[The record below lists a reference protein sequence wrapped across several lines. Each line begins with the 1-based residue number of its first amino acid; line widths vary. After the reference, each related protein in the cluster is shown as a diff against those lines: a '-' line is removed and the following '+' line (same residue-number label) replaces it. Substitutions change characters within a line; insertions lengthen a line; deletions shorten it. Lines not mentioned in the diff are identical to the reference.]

1 MPSMIS
7 APQPL
12 AVEAGA
18 RMLADGGNAFDA
30 AITSVAIQWLIDH
43 HHDFHNRPVVR
54 VAGGGLDWAVP
65 NVDDGLVVVD
75 DIIRLKELAKVIR
88 LLLRGNQVLLAA
100 HLHPAC
106 FVPLRMVWPTHV
118 WRTDLNREKLE
129 RHLQARHIEFT
140 RAAVDSYCDEYGSSY
155 LDMAHILER
164 YPECSFDR
172 ALRLFRKY
180 CRLEKP
186 ALTH

>member
-1 MPSMIS
+1 MI
-7 APQPL
+7 
-12 AVEAGA
+12 G
-18 RMLADGGNAFDA
+18 RWW
-30 AITSVAIQWLIDH
+30 I
-43 HHDFHNRPVVR
+43 
-54 VAGGGLDWAVP
+54 GLDWTVP

-129 RHLQARHIEFT
+129 RHLQARHIEFPEPPST
-140 RAAVDSYCDEYGSSY
+140 HIAMSTDPAIWIWHIFSNAIPGAV
-155 LDMAHILER
+155 
-164 YPECSFDR
+164 
-172 ALRLFRKY
+172 
-180 CRLEKP
+180 
-186 ALTH
+186 LTTHYACFANTADWNNPL

>member
-1 MPSMIS
+1 MTGYDDFLNLKTAQFRSFRLVVFTGVS
-7 APQPL
+7 
-12 AVEAGA
+12 GS
-18 RMLADGGNAFDA
+18 GK
-30 AITSVAIQWLIDH
+30 TTAIQWLIDH
-43 HHDFHNRPVVR
+43 HHDFHDRPVSR

-106 FVPLRMVWPTHV
+106 LVPLRMVWPAHI

-164 YPECSFDR
+164 YPGCSFDH

-180 CRLEKP
+180 CRLEQP
-186 ALTH
+186 TLNS